1 MNAGKFPTITAA
13 RKEVGGSHYTI
24 RKIIQELEYNS
35 KIPPLDSRKG
45 SPLIEAKDGGSE
57 LSSGP
62 ENTFSEE
69 VVKPTTPLSNYIVLV
84 NYIT

>member
-1 MNAGKFPTITAA
+1 MNAGKFPTISAA
-13 RKEVGGSHYTI
+13 KKEVGGSYYTI

-35 KIPPLDSRKG
+35 KISPSDSRKG

-57 LSSGP
+57 LPSGA
-62 ENTFSEE
+62 ENIFSEE

-84 NYIT
+84 